1 MWKLTL
7 VLNSELKIT
16 CCIYQEEILNLNV
29 VTLSML
35 CLQAGGATDVLF
47 FFFFANCACRL
58 FCFKVIDAS
67 KTPPPSAHPCLILFL
82 NTHLH
87 SLLHQPIFSFHLLIM
102 KLSVPLAAVFFF
114 SFFREVICVWKQ
126 GGRDKR
132 PYHPNV
138 EHN

>member
-1 MWKLTL
+1 MLYLSRGNFEFKRCYT
-7 VLNSELKIT
+7 I
-16 CCIYQEEILNLNV
+16 NV
-29 VTLSML
+29 MSASWRSNR
-35 CLQAGGATDVLF
+35 CAF